1 MGRGR
6 PRKNNTSAM
15 VITAGGKVRT
25 DKRNDPVGKM
35 KEKAELEEELNS
47 ELEWPEVQVN
57 RSFHS
62 SPVGSAI
69 AGLRTEHTVYQDTL
83 YKVRACSTTLG
94 GDLIVEKEIGE
105 SSKAQEQNRINTGG
119 QRAWAGLFDA
129 NCLTAKG
136 MNLTYIPPIIEEGEV
151 MVQLER
157 EDVVEG
163 NTKWKQALIMYVV
176 GNTPTIGAVERF
188 VAAQWKFVQISSRRR
203 MLAPQIWRKII
214 CQVTRRNGRDAAL
227 ASPHVVMGD
236 FNTILRSDDRVMG
249 SQVIDSEVMDFN
261 NFIQDTGLMELKRN
275 GLSVGICVD
284 PQLSDHSPL
293 CIELEQQ
300 VVSGTKPFRFYNYLA
315 EHEQILQEVQTA

>member
-176 GNTPTIGAVERF
+176 GNTPTIGAVER
-188 VAAQWKFVQISSRRR
+188 
-203 MLAPQIWRKII
+203 
-214 CQVTRRNGRDAAL
+214 D
-227 ASPHVVMGD
+227 
-236 FNTILRSDDRVMG
+236 
-249 SQVIDSEVMDFN
+249 EV
-261 NFIQDTGLMELKRN
+261 L
-275 GLSVGICVD
+275 
-284 PQLSDHSPL
+284 
-293 CIELEQQ
+293 
-300 VVSGTKPFRFYNYLA
+300 VSGPYTMASRPI
-315 EHEQILQEVQTA
+315 ILKAWTNGFNFHDEVLKTIPLWVKLPALPLNCWTNKALSKIGSALGNLIYADACTTNMEKNHMP